1 MRLCWPCYEA
11 MLAPYVGP
19 MLADILLILEK
30 MRNFEKRGKH
40 RILQQS
46 CPAKLACI
54 IIADC
59 NCLQL
64 MLLHKKRLR
73 ALSVPV
79 DFLMSRN
86 FTAEKSGQKGFS
98 LLDQQCIRS
107 KRDIET
113 LDF

>member
-1 MRLCWPCYEA
+1 

-19 MLADILLILEK
+19 MLAHILLIVEK
-30 MRNFEKRGKH
+30 MRNFEKCWKTRDFTANLP
-40 RILQQS
+40 RQASLYNYSRLQQL
-46 CPAKLACI
+46 LAVN
-54 IIADC
+54 ASR
-59 NCLQL
+59 Q
-64 MLLHKKRLR
+64 KRLR